1 MRGDA
6 IVETVDELEASLL
19 EVHDVGV
26 GKDPVDVHLFILYG
40 ARQKHSSLTSPTEEV
55 GGLTSNG
62 RCAHRLIVARPLTWS
77 WRSDRANRTN
87 AGTVDA
93 NCERDVIERYGCCRD
108 VEQGVLVINERL
120 FCCHAVIAPVIT

>member
-19 EVHDVGV
+19 EVPNESG
-26 GKDPVDVHLFILYG
+26 GKDSVDVHLFILDDT
-40 ARQKHSSLTSPTEEV
+40 RKKHSSLTSPTEEV

-62 RCAHRLIVARPLTWS
+62 CCAHRLVLARPLTLS
-77 WRSDRANRTN
+77 WRSNRANRTN

-120 FCCHAVIAPVIT
+120 FRCHVVIAPVIT